1 MPSDSD
7 NIPDMSA
14 EPLPPDSKENALPR
28 WFYPPPDGWYA
39 EDLDRL
45 PPEAPR
51 HIELIDGALVVMAP
65 QTIFHIRVIDSL
77 RVLLAMQAAEGLEV
91 TRELTVRLGARQR
104 PEPDVLVVNESAMA
118 DSSRTWLNPE
128 DVVLAVEVQS
138 PDSEVRDTRRK
149 PQLYAEA
156 GIRHFWRVENDDD
169 RAVLWTYD
177 LDPAN
182 RNYMPTGVY
191 RDTMKV
197 SVPFPIEIDVARL
210 HRPHKF
216 KPS

>member
-14 EPLPPDSKENALPR
+14 EPLPPVSGEKALPR
-28 WFYPPPDGWYA
+28 WFYPPVDGWYA

-65 QTIFHIRVIDSL
+65 QTIFHVTVINSL
-77 RVLLAMQAAEGLEV
+77 WVSLSMQLDEGLV
-91 TRELTVRLGARQR
+91 ATREMTVRLGDRQR
-104 PEPDVLVVNESAMA
+104 PEPDVLVVKEPAMA
-118 DSSRTWLNPE
+118 DLSLTWLDPA

-156 GIRHFWRVENDDD
+156 GIRHFWRVENNED
-169 RAVLWTYD
+169 RAVLWTYN

-182 RNYMPTGVY
+182 KNYMATGRY
-191 RDTMKV
+191 RDKMKV
-197 SVPFPIEIDVARL
+197 SEPFPIEIDVDRL
-210 HRPHKF
+210 HRPYKF

>member
-1 MPSDSD
+1 
-7 NIPDMSA
+7 MSA
-14 EPLPPDSKENALPR
+14 EPLPPASGENALPR
-28 WFYPPPDGWYA
+28 WFYPPADGWYA

-51 HIELIDGALVVMAP
+51 HIELIDGGLVVMAP
-65 QTIFHIRVIDSL
+65 QTIFHVRVIDSL
-77 RVLLAMQAAEGLEV
+77 KALLAMQAGEGLEV
-91 TRELTVRLGARQR
+91 TRELTIRLGDRQR
-104 PEPDVLVVNESAMA
+104 PEPDVLVVNESAMT
-118 DSSRTWLNPE
+118 DSSLTWLSPE

-138 PDSEVRDTRRK
+138 PDSEIRDTRRK

-191 RDTMKV
+191 RDMMKV

-210 HRPHKF
+210 DRPYKF

>member
-14 EPLPPDSKENALPR
+14 EPLPPVSGEKALPR
-28 WFYPPPDGWYA
+28 WFYPPVDGWYA

-65 QTIFHIRVIDSL
+65 QTIFHVTVINSL
-77 RVLLAMQAAEGLEV
+77 WVSV
-91 TRELTVRLGARQR
+91 VK
-104 PEPDVLVVNESAMA
+104 EPAMA
-118 DSSRTWLNPE
+118 DLSLTWLDPA

-156 GIRHFWRVENDDD
+156 GIRHFWRVENNED
-169 RAVLWTYD
+169 RAVLWTYN

-182 RNYMPTGVY
+182 KNYMATGRY
-191 RDTMKV
+191 RDKMKV
-197 SVPFPIEIDVARL
+197 SEPFPIEIDVDRL
-210 HRPHKF
+210 HRPYKF